1 MNLTKKQLEEF
12 DKEGYL
18 FFPSL
23 FSQEEI
29 KNLSSELP
37 NIYDTK
43 EEYNY
48 REKDSDLVRTNFAA
62 HLYNDAFNENSD
74 QTVEVSL
81 SRKF

>member
-29 KNLSSELP
+29 QNLSSEVP
-37 NIYDTK
+37 KIYDIR
-43 EEYNY
+43 EEY
-48 REKDSDLVRTNFAA
+48 K
-62 HLYNDAFNENSD
+62 
-74 QTVEVSL
+74 
-81 SRKF
+81 